1 MANRRASGEGL
12 LRWRKDRKHWEG
24 RITIGSSD
32 DGKPISKCFSGKT
45 QREVIEKMTRF
56 REQLHGMTL
65 SADSRM
71 KLKDWSERWLNE
83 YMVHVIRPKTI
94 SRYRGMLQLHVYPYL
109 GDYRISKITTI
120 QVQRMYNDLKEN
132 GRRRDVK
139 KLGKGLSGNTVRG
152 IHMLLHEIMEYAL
165 KENMILKNPT
175 NGTTIP
181 KIEPIELQVLNE
193 KQLKTFISALQS
205 DKAWSDFFY
214 LEIMTG
220 LRRGEICALQWSD
233 LDMVEKKLYVNRSA
247 SYQGE
252 VGKTKTL
259 YSERVIKLPQSVYEV
274 LIERLKTSQS
284 EWIFPHPKDTS
295 KPMSGD
301 IALRRLRKILESA
314 GLPHIRFHDLRH
326 TFATHAV
333 SAGIDP
339 KTLSSRRF
347 KAAVAA
353 TR

>member
-152 IHMLLHEIMEYAL
+152 IHMLLHEIMEYAFQEGVLATACHHAYPEPKLMHGLL
-165 KENMILKNPT
+165 KAVDTGNHRGCRACGI
-175 NGTTIP
+175 
-181 KIEPIELQVLNE
+181 VL
-193 KQLKTFISALQS
+193 
-205 DKAWSDFFY
+205 
-214 LEIMTG
+214 
-220 LRRGEICALQWSD
+220 
-233 LDMVEKKLYVNRSA
+233 
-247 SYQGE
+247 
-252 VGKTKTL
+252 
-259 YSERVIKLPQSVYEV
+259 
-274 LIERLKTSQS
+274 
-284 EWIFPHPKDTS
+284 
-295 KPMSGD
+295 
-301 IALRRLRKILESA
+301 
-314 GLPHIRFHDLRH
+314 
-326 TFATHAV
+326 
-333 SAGIDP
+333 
-339 KTLSSRRF
+339 
-347 KAAVAA
+347 
-353 TR
+353 